1 MIALLRRRIWRL
13 AGAVSVRSKIMGIV
27 IGVILVLGGAITY
40 QFATR
45 DAKSMRGQIESK
57 GLAMSR
63 ALAARATNMVLTNQ
77 RYALYEL
84 AAEIQQSDGDVRYVY
99 VTDPA
104 GQPLVH
110 TFGSGFPRDLLAL
123 PAPDSAASQ
132 TVRRL
137 STEHGMVQD
146 VAVPILSGRGGFAH
160 VGISESRVQSDVR
173 TDVQASLLII
183 AGMVLLGGAGAFG
196 LATVLTRPVGRL
208 VRATEAVGRGEFDTA
223 APVWAT
229 DEIGRLGIAF
239 NKMTEQLRAS
249 AETLVERNRDLEALN
264 AVASAANRSLDA
276 AAVLEA
282 ALDEAL
288 GVAGASA
295 GWVLVLDGETG
306 ELHAAA
312 QRGLDFG
319 ADLGTFARRCA
330 GCACLREASS
340 EAATAEVRTGCPAS
354 AELLLADGEASDIV
368 CVPLR
373 SKGRPVGVL
382 SLLYTQGAAP
392 NDRQRRLLLAIGD
405 QVGIALEN
413 ARLLAEL
420 REKEIVRGRLLE
432 QVIGAQEDER
442 KRIARELHDETGQ
455 ALTSV
460 AVMLKSLDSLHL
472 SDDVRARVADIQ
484 AVAASA
490 VRAVHDLA
498 FELRPSVLDD
508 AGLAPAIERYGREF
522 AERHQIAVDVQ
533 VTGMH
538 DRLPALIETALYR
551 ITQEA
556 LTNIARYAQATH
568 ASLLLE
574 RRNGSVLL
582 LVEDNGRGF
591 TWQPHIS
598 GAREHLGIHGMEERA
613 TLVGGKLT
621 IETEEGGGTS
631 VYVEVPVPE
640 DGSTR

>member
-1 MIALLRRRIWRL
+1 
-13 AGAVSVRSKIMGIV
+13 
-27 IGVILVLGGAITY
+27 
-40 QFATR
+40 
-45 DAKSMRGQIESK
+45 
-57 GLAMSR
+57 
-63 ALAARATNMVLTNQ
+63 
-77 RYALYEL
+77 
-84 AAEIQQSDGDVRYVY
+84 
-99 VTDPA
+99 
-104 GQPLVH
+104 
-110 TFGSGFPRDLLAL
+110 
-123 PAPDSAASQ
+123 
-132 TVRRL
+132 
-137 STEHGMVQD
+137 
-146 VAVPILSGRGGFAH
+146 
-160 VGISESRVQSDVR
+160 
-173 TDVQASLLII
+173 
-183 AGMVLLGGAGAFG
+183 MVLLGGAAAFG

-208 VRATEAVGRGEFDTA
+208 VRATEAVGRGDFDTM

-229 DEIGRLGIAF
+229 DEIGQLGIAF
-239 NKMTEQLRAS
+239 NKMTEQLRES

-276 AAVLEA
+276 SVVLEA
-282 ALDEAL
+282 SLDEAL

-295 GWVLVLDGETG
+295 GWVLVLDAETG
-306 ELHAAA
+306 QLDAAA
-312 QRGLDFG
+312 QRGLDPG
-319 ADLGTFARRCA
+319 ADPGVFARRST
-330 GCACLREASS
+330 GCACLRDVLAED
-340 EAATAEVRTGCPAS
+340 TPTEVRATCAAS
-354 AELLLADGEASDIV
+354 AQLLPADTEASDII

-382 SLLYTQGAAP
+382 SLLYTLGAAP

-405 QVGIALEN
+405 QVGVALEN

-420 REKEIVRGRLLE
+420 REKEIVRGQLLD
-432 QVIGAQEDER
+432 QVITAQEDER

-460 AVMLKSLDSLHL
+460 AVMLKSLDSLPL

-522 AERHQIAVDVQ
+522 GERHQIAVDVQ
-533 VTGMH
+533 VTGIH
-538 DRLPALIETALYR
+538 DRLPAPIETALYR

-556 LTNIARYAQATH
+556 LTNIARHAQATH

-582 LVEDNGRGF
+582 LVEDDGRGF
-591 TWQPHIS
+591 VRRPHMS

-621 IETEEGGGTS
+621 IETEEGAGTS

-640 DGSTR
+640 EGSTR

>member
-1 MIALLRRRIWRL
+1 VIARLRRRVWRI

-45 DAKSMRGQIESK
+45 DARSMRGQIEGK

-123 PAPDSAASQ
+123 PAPSPAAPQ

-146 VAVPILSGRGGFAH
+146 IAVPILSGRGGFAH

-173 TDVQASLLII
+173 KDVQASLLII

-208 VRATEAVGRGEFDTA
+208 VRATEAVGRGEFEAA

-239 NKMTEQLRAS
+239 NKMTEQLRES

-288 GVAGASA
+288 GVAGATA

-312 QRGLDFG
+312 QRGLDPG
-319 ADLGTFARRCA
+319 ADLGAFARRSS
-330 GCACLREASS
+330 GCACLREVLA
-340 EAATAEVRTGCPAS
+340 ENADEVRTGCPAS
-354 AELLLADGEASDIV
+354 AELLPADSDASDIV

-382 SLLYTQGAAP
+382 NLLYTQRREP
-392 NDRQRRLLLAIGD
+392 NDRQRQLLLAIGD
-405 QVGIALEN
+405 QVGVALEN
-413 ARLLAEL
+413 AHLLAEL
-420 REKEIVRGRLLE
+420 REKEVVRGQLLE

-460 AVMLKSLDSLHL
+460 AVMLKSLDSSRL

-533 VTGMH
+533 VTGIH
-538 DRLPALIETALYR
+538 DRLPAPIETALYR

-556 LTNIARYAQATH
+556 LTNIARHAQATH

-582 LVEDNGRGF
+582 LVEDDGRGF
-591 TWQPHIS
+591 ARQPHVS

-621 IETEEGGGTS
+621 IETEEGAGTS
-631 VYVEVPVPE
+631 VYVEVPVP
-640 DGSTR
+640 DDSSIR